1 MTAQNAATATSPP
14 ALALQGRRRLGSR
27 LMRLV
32 LPVIGALLRLAS
44 LAYRTMRWTLES
56 IPPAITDR
64 VSRERALET
73 ARRAARRVPA
83 YRQRLEELAIDP
95 DRITSLEEL
104 PETDKA
110 SYVDPWSLSARCV
123 DGRIPLRGTTID
135 ESSGST
141 GTPYNWVRGEEER
154 RHVRRMI
161 SFFARYTF
169 GDRPLVVLNAFSM
182 GAWATGM
189 TTAIALESNGLVKAT
204 GPQIDKIL
212 GTMRQLG
219 PGRRYL
225 IVGYPPFL
233 KLLMD
238 EGEAQGFPWRAYRM
252 HALLGGESN
261 SEALRD
267 YLLRRFESVFSG
279 YGATDVEIGLAAE
292 TPVSIGLRK
301 LAAARPEIA
310 QAVFGESGRS
320 PMVFQYNP
328 LLHHIETNAI
338 GELLFTVTRR
348 ATLSPKVRYN
358 VHDEGGVIRDDDLRR
373 RLAAFGIRLEDLA
386 PGAQRL
392 VRMPYLFVF
401 GRRDSTVS
409 VMGANIYP
417 ADIEAGIYAEPVLAE
432 QVLSFRLA
440 IREERPGE
448 TRPLVA
454 VQLARGTPAPELAL
468 ALAAAIERQLAL
480 QNADYQEAMKEYPAL
495 LVPIV
500 ELHARGTGPFAG
512 DADRIKHR
520 YVDVPAAA
528 TTRTGPASSTPGGAM

>member
-1 MTAQNAATATSPP
+1 MTAHDAITARPVSPP
-14 ALALQGRRRLGSR
+14 GTLSSALIRPLLPAVGLG
-27 LMRLV
+27 LK
-32 LPVIGALLRLAS
+32 LAS
-44 LAYRTMRWTLES
+44 LDYGTMRWILERT
-56 IPPAITDR
+56 PPSITDR
-64 VSRERALET
+64 LSRERALQT
-73 ARRAARRVPA
+73 ARHAARGVPA
-83 YRQRLEELAIDP
+83 YRHLLDERAFDP
-95 DRITSLEEL
+95 ARIHDLRDL

-110 SYVDPWSLSARCV
+110 SYVDRWSLTDRCV
-123 DGRIPLRGTTID
+123 DGRLPLRGTTID

-141 GTPYNWVRGEEER
+141 GTPYNWVRGAEER

-161 SFFARYTF
+161 GFFARYTF

-219 PGRRYL
+219 PGYRYL
-225 IVGYPPFL
+225 IVGYPPFI
-233 KLLMD
+233 KLLLD
-238 EGEAQGFPWRAYRM
+238 EGEAAGHPWTDYEM
-252 HALLGGESN
+252 HALLGGEGN

-267 YLLRRFESVFSG
+267 YLLRRFRSVFSG

-292 TPVSIGLRK
+292 TPVCIGLRR
-301 LAAARPEIA
+301 LAAERPEIA
-310 QAVFGESGRS
+310 RALFGESGRS

-328 LLHHIETNAI
+328 LLHHVETNGA
-338 GELLFTVTRR
+338 GELLFTVTRH

-358 VHDEGGVIRDDDLRR
+358 VHDEGGVIRDDELRR
-373 RLAAFGIRLEDLA
+373 RLAAFDLRLEDLV
-386 PGAQRL
+386 PGERRM

-401 GRRDSTVS
+401 GRKDSTVS

-417 ADIEAGIYAEPVLAE
+417 GDIEAGIYADPALAE

-440 IREERPGE
+440 IREDRPGE
-448 TRPLVA
+448 TRPLIA
-454 VQLARGTPAPELAL
+454 IQLARGDPSPGLADAL
-468 ALAAAIERQLAL
+468 ASAIERQLATA
-480 QNADYQEAMKEYPAL
+480 NADYQEAMKEYPAL

-500 ELHARGTGPFAG
+500 ELHARGSGPFAD

-520 YVDVPAAA
+520 YVA
-528 TTRTGPASSTPGGAM
+528 G